1 MPMRT
6 LAAAAV
12 VKNPDGKILLV
23 RRANQPQAGSW
34 TIPGGKVE
42 PGESLEGAA
51 ARETFEETGLHVVI
65 DREVGV
71 LDLANGPD
79 QMYEIHDFLAHV
91 ISGELVAG
99 DDAADVGWF
108 TRAEMEAMAL
118 TTDLVSYLTHFGV
131 L

>member
-1 MPMRT
+1 MRT

-23 RRANQPQAGSW
+23 RRAHQPEAGSW

-79 QMYEIHDFLAHV
+79 QIYEIHDFLARV

-118 TTDLVSYLTHFGV
+118 TTDLLGYLTQYGV

>member
-1 MPMRT
+1 MRT

-12 VKNPDGKILLV
+12 VKNLDGNILLV
-23 RRANQPQAGSW
+23 RRAHQPEAGSW

-79 QMYEIHDFLAHV
+79 QIYEIHDFLAHV

-108 TRAEMEAMAL
+108 TRAEMEAMTL
-118 TTDLVSYLTHFGV
+118 TTDLLSYLTRYGV

>member
-1 MPMRT
+1 MRT
-6 LAAAAV
+6 LAAATV
-12 VKNPDGKILLV
+12 VKNPDGNILLV
-23 RRANQPQAGSW
+23 RRAHQPEAGSW

-42 PGESLEGAA
+42 PGESLERAA
-51 ARETFEETGLHVVI
+51 ARETLEETGLHVVI

-79 QMYEIHDFLAHV
+79 QIYEIHDFLAHV

-108 TRAEMEAMAL
+108 TRAEMEVMTL
-118 TTDLVSYLTHFGV
+118 TTDLLSYLTHYGV